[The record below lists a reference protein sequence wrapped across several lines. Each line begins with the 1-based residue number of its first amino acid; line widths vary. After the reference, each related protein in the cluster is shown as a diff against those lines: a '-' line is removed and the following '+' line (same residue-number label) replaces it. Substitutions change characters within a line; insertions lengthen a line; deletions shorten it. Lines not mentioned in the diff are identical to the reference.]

1 MALLAG
7 VLRLGFIFLFP
18 GKVLFNITGEESEK
32 NADHEG
38 VVDDADPG
46 KSLGDEVERIDQIE
60 KTQKTAYEGA
70 GGDLAVTTCEKVA
83 EHGRGGAD
91 QSGKVG
97 QLGAGAEGIHDSSL
111 EGVSVSTIE
120 LSFTITSTFREAT
133 KMKFR
138 SIGRPLLIKAAPLG
152 PLRPPLPI
160 LSSASG

>member
-18 GKVLFNITGEESEK
+18 GKVLFNIAGEESEE

-46 KSLGDEVERIDQIE
+46 KSLGDEIKRVDQIE

-97 QLGAGAEGIHDSSL
+97 QLGAGAEGIHGFS
-111 EGVSVSTIE
+111 I
-120 LSFTITSTFREAT
+120 
-133 KMKFR
+133 KMKIKMKVKMK
-138 SIGRPLLIKAAPLG
+138 SRPKTRWI
-152 PLRPPLPI
+152 
-160 LSSASG
+160 